1 MKLLRVV
8 RSTNPNKKWDA
19 IFDDGT
25 RTPFGASGM
34 DDYTLTHDKDQ
45 RERYRN
51 RHAKDLSHGDRQSA
65 GYLSYY
71 ILWGDS
77 TSMNTNIREYKK
89 RFNL

>member
-8 RSTNPNKKWDA
+8 KSTNPNKKWDA

-25 RTPFGASGM
+25 RTPFGAAGM
-34 DDYTLTHDKDQ
+34 DDYTLTHDKAQ
-45 RERYRN
+45 RERYRA
-51 RHAKDLSHGDRQSA
+51 RHAKDLEHGTPQSA

-77 TSMNTNIREYKK
+77 TDMKTNIRTFKN
-89 RFNL
+89 RFHL

>member
-34 DDYTLTHDKDQ
+34 DDYTITHDKEQ
-45 RERYRN
+45 RDRYRK
-51 RHAKDLSHGDRQSA
+51 RHEKDLTTNDPTAA
-65 GYLSYY
+65 GYLAMN

-77 TSMNTNIREYKK
+77 TSMNENIRQYKRK
-89 RFNL
+89 YNL